1 MSTPEIVTDDRSD
14 TDYGYDTAKASKEI
28 WSEGLWRNNAGLV
41 QLLGLCPLLAVSTT
55 LTNAA
60 VLGLA
65 TLFTLVASNVLVSLL
80 RNRLQ
85 PENRIILYVL
95 VIASSV
101 TIVDLC
107 IQATLPGIHKVLGL
121 FIPLIVTNCM
131 IIARAEVF
139 ASRNKVGP
147 AFIDAL
153 ATGCGFLVLLC
164 AMGALRQ
171 WAGASGL
178 LLALLPPGAFFTLGL
193 FVVCKN
199 LVDTKNVPD
208 VESDI

>member
-1 MSTPEIVTDDRSD
+1 
-14 TDYGYDTAKASKEI
+14 
-28 WSEGLWRNNAGLV
+28 
-41 QLLGLCPLLAVSTT
+41 
-55 LTNAA
+55 
-60 VLGLA
+60 
-65 TLFTLVASNVLVSLL
+65 
-80 RNRLQ
+80 
-85 PENRIILYVL
+85 
-95 VIASSV
+95 
-101 TIVDLC
+101 
-107 IQATLPGIHKVLGL
+107 
-121 FIPLIVTNCM
+121 M

-147 AFIDAL
+147 ALLDAL

-171 WAGASGL
+171 WAGANGL